1 MDSLSAKNLPHTLE
15 AEQALLGA
23 CILNNEAI
31 NQAVECDVRPEDF
44 FLEAHREI
52 YAALAMSYSMPESK
66 KSRGAP
72 RFPFSY

>member
-1 MDSLSAKNLPHTLE
+1 MDSLSAKNLPHNVE

-52 YAALAMSYSMPESK
+52 YAALLKLAGELSLQALEK
-66 KSRGAP
+66 KRRP
-72 RFPFSY
+72 